1 MGQVEQFAKQMFAE
15 ETAAVT
21 HGGVVWRGPV
31 ELGLAEVRLDGL
43 LVVRE
48 SATLADLAPPWTEAA
63 GHEEVV
69 LELKMPGDHLDMRPV
84 RRALLRRQA
93 REVVRVEAPG
103 STWDGEVPLWIV
115 APRVPATLREK
126 RSVAK
131 VARGCY
137 RVEPASFPFLWIAA
151 NELPL
156 ADELMPFLVARSG
169 KPLQEML
176 YWAAAR
182 KPFAL
187 VERMVKYLS
196 MALVEQR
203 GQQPDLLAEDIV
215 FRNERER
222 AEWIFQEFLQDV
234 PALRD
239 VIADVQDA
247 KAVDDTRQVVH
258 RILTRRNLAP
268 TAEERERIDACTDV
282 TTLKRWAEQA
292 AVAASVAEALA

>member
-1 MGQVEQFAKQMFAE
+1 MGQVEQFAKQVFAE

-126 RSVAK
+126 RAVTRVAP
-131 VARGCY
+131 GCY

-169 KPLQEML
+169 KPLLEML
-176 YWAAAR
+176 HWAGAR
-182 KPFAL
+182 RPRAL
-187 VERMVKYLS
+187 VQRMLRFLS
-196 MALVEQR
+196 MTLVAQR
-203 GQQPDLLAEDIV
+203 ERSPGLLEEDMV
-215 FRNERER
+215 FRDEQER
-222 AEWIFQEFLQDV
+222 AEWMAQEWLEAF
-234 PALRD
+234 PALEG
-239 VIADVQDA
+239 VLI
-247 KAVDDTRQVVH
+247 KKYAVEEA
-258 RILTRRNLAP
+258 RRTLHIVLDSRHLAP
-268 TAEERERIDACTDV
+268 TAEEQARIDECTELA
-282 TTLKRWAEQA
+282 TLERWVKQA
-292 AVAASVAEALA
+292 VSAASVAEALA

>member
-1 MGQVEQFAKQMFAE
+1 MGQVEQFAKQVFAE

-169 KPLQEML
+169 KSLQEML

-222 AEWIFQEFLQDV
+222 AEWIFQEFLKDV

-239 VIADVQDA
+239 VIADVQNA
-247 KAVDDTRQVVH
+247 RAVDNARRSL
-258 RILTRRNLAP
+258 RIVLDSRNLAP
-268 TAEERERIDACTDV
+268 TAEEQARIDACADLA
-282 TTLKRWAEQA
+282 TLDRWLRQA
-292 AVAASVAEALA
+292 AVATSVAETLA

>member
-1 MGQVEQFAKQMFAE
+1 MGQVEQFAKQVFAE

-21 HGGVVWRGPV
+21 HGGVVWKGPV

-93 REVVRVEAPG
+93 REVVRVEAPE

-222 AEWIFQEFLQDV
+222 AEWIFQEFLKDV

-239 VIADVQDA
+239 VIADVQNA
-247 KAVDDTRQVVH
+247 RAVDNARRSL
-258 RILTRRNLAP
+258 RIVLDSRNLAP
-268 TAEERERIDACTDV
+268 TAEEQARIDACADLA
-282 TTLKRWAEQA
+282 TLDRWLSQA
-292 AVAASVAEALA
+292 VSATSVAEALA

>member
-1 MGQVEQFAKQMFAE
+1 MGQVEQFAKQVFAE

-126 RSVAK
+126 RSVTN

-292 AVAASVAEALA
+292 AVATSVAEALA